1 MAFANVSGHGL
12 EPTVFWGGAGRQG
25 SCRWYRTCLIPMGV
39 WRDPDRSQPNEN
51 LGAIRIRKECGDG
64 WRGIARCGGDLTKHR
79 PHTSQWIILP
89 LDFGPLMGVR
99 LLGRSRK
106 ME

>member
-25 SCRWYRTCLIPMGV
+25 SCGRCRTCLISMGV

-51 LGAIRIRKECGDG
+51 PGAIRIRKERGMVEEASRGVVLISQCITTTPRDG
-64 WRGIARCGGDLTKHR
+64 
-79 PHTSQWIILP
+79 
-89 LDFGPLMGVR
+89 
-99 LLGRSRK
+99 
-106 ME
+106 